1 MSPTRLPT
9 CPSCCRCILPSLPT
23 SPAARFDNCLGT
35 PQETRMLQLCLR
47 LLSSRLAAGSI
58 VDEII
63 VTEKLKKQAS
73 LQKDSRASLQL
84 QDYLGRLKQ
93 KHVLNRRLQVLCVLA
108 NLSFSPDSSS
118 ASYVQHPAHLRS
130 CLTRV
135 FPCAGTSR
143 SRFQR
148 CLPLHSDW
156 MSLSLLLS
164 LYHQHLVLARIK
176 MRLLTPCPKL
186 LFCAIASLLCT
197 ASTARCRLAQNTT
210 PVALALAPT
219 QAPTRTAGH

>member
-1 MSPTRLPT
+1 MLRRPTRDAPCALEKL
-9 CPSCCRCILPSLPT
+9 SRSAAKQSILSGHDNPMN
-23 SPAARFDNCLGT
+23 SPAPSSVVVDSCRRLVSRLAPHVVGASSPASPLRPQRSDIYIGT

-108 NLSFSPDSSS
+108 NLSFSLDSSS
-118 ASYVQHPAHLRS
+118 ASYVQYPAYLRS
-130 CLTRV
+130 CLTCV

-156 MSLSLLLS
+156 MSLFLLL
-164 LYHQHLVLARIK
+164 
-176 MRLLTPCPKL
+176 
-186 LFCAIASLLCT
+186 
-197 ASTARCRLAQNTT
+197 
-210 PVALALAPT
+210 
-219 QAPTRTAGH
+219 